1 MQVKSRNIWNKDFTV
16 QYLNFQA
23 QSLLVSKH
31 ISSKKQKLSHK
42 RVSLHWW
49 EEIVTYPWEPNQHLC
64 LQYCRA
70 LSWLFLLGFPN
81 SLCSLWCSFAEL
93 RAPRLHQAEVRLS
106 LNHWGCWRA
115 TPALPVELGWAF
127 FQCLS
132 RWEAHYSWGI
142 WTSQEHSLHPQIRCK
157 FSIICSANG
166 EPAVSR
172 IGARGGWILRGS
184 S

>member
-1 MQVKSRNIWNKDFTV
+1 MQVKSRNIWNKDFPV

-49 EEIVTYPWEPNQHLC
+49 KEIVTYPWEPNQHLC

-127 FQCLS
+127 SSASPGEKLIIHEEYGPARSTVCIPKSDANSPSFALPMVNLLCL
-132 RWEAHYSWGI
+132 ELE
-142 WTSQEHSLHPQIRCK
+142 QEGDG
-157 FSIICSANG
+157 F
-166 EPAVSR
+166 
-172 IGARGGWILRGS
+172 
-184 S
+184 